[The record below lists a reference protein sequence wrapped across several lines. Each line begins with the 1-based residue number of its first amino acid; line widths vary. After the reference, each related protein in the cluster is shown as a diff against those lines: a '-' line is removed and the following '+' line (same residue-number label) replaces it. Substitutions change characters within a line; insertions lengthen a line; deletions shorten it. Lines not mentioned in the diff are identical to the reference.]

1 MLESPIL
8 TPTVVA
14 IPGYQV
20 IDCIEENGNYALY
33 RAIRLEDRLI
43 VVVKI
48 LTGSPLQ
55 TPQHLR
61 YEAEMSQQL
70 RIAGIPLV
78 LNLERQMLG
87 DRLESDTTTS
97 IMVMEDLVGK
107 SLGQI
112 FQARNDRFSLETM
125 LRFMITSV
133 EILGRLHEHGII
145 HRNLS
150 PKHIFWDPSTHQV
163 HLINVGMM
171 PRLEFSIA
179 SALRDSLPYL
189 SPEQTE
195 RLKRTVDYRSDFY
208 SLGIIFYELLTGN
221 CPFVSQDPME
231 MIHHHL
237 ARQPMPPH
245 EMNAQIP
252 VGLSAIVLRLL
263 AKTPEERYQSA
274 YGLRYDLKHCLQD
287 WQANGSISMFALGR
301 VDRASQLNLTRQ
313 MYGREDSLQLLLDQ
327 LERSQES
334 LQTTFI
340 CGETGVGKSFLVQEL
355 QRQVA
360 VSSGYFIVGKC
371 DDLHPELPEKPLI
384 QALRQLVQQVLTE
397 SDDRIVQWR
406 DRLKATVGYLGTVLV
421 EVIPELALI
430 LGPLP
435 QVPKLEPIESQNRF
449 NFVLQTFLRV
459 FAQSGAPLVI
469 VLEDLQWSDGAL
481 LKLLAGLLG
490 DLKGSALYLVGTY
503 RTKPGRPSESI
514 AADLQSQFGPQFG
527 EASPQILVLEALT
540 LTETTRLIADVL
552 GEDLT
557 AVTSLA
563 EVVFQRSQG
572 NPFFIHQ
579 LLTFL
584 QSERLLVFEFE
595 LGQWRWDLQAI
606 SDRGLTDDMVDLMVE
621 KIRRL
626 SPELQGVLQV
636 AACIGNE
643 FNLELVA
650 HLSHRT
656 QSAVAQQ
663 LNQAVRDG
671 LILPT
676 HGRQPSTE
684 LTFRFLHDKLQQA
697 AYSMMRSDDRQQIHW
712 QVGQIGL
719 KSMLESCQ
727 EDLLF
732 DVVHQLNSGRDRQLS
747 REERWQL
754 AHLNFG
760 AARKAKVSAAYELAV
775 QYCEIGI
782 ALLALGD
789 GSDWVEAQG
798 DEGFI
803 SRPAPSRPETPVKP
817 GSDVVAWV
825 ANERREG
832 EGLTFDADFD
842 APLDLTFDLMK
853 ERAECQYLCGN
864 LDRAQSEFIDLVQQS
879 NSPFD
884 RAELHTI
891 QMVLCLTHG
900 QQAEAVILGLQGLAC
915 LGVEL
920 PYPVEATDATIALQR
935 VKQLLQVRGLVDHQ
949 SMDRLSELPPL
960 QSPQQL
966 AVLRLLQ
973 YLAAAAVTTDL
984 PLYQV
989 VIAQMVERSLK
1000 YGNSIHSAYAY
1011 VAYGT
1016 ILSASLGD
1024 YPLGY
1029 ALGRAALR
1037 EIALR
1042 CHSSHVTY
1050 SQTHAQTQ
1058 SPSQPLVGVTQF
1070 SFWGLLAHW
1079 HEPLTTCHL
1088 NLQSAFRSCCETG
1101 EFLYALYV
1109 QVVMGDAA
1117 LMAGIPLLDVAQQL
1131 QQFHHFAQHRQ
1142 HQILQMD
1149 AEVKQRFV
1157 RALQGETL
1165 ELFDL
1170 SASAVEIN
1178 ASAMGSGLV
1187 DSGLTSGSNSK
1198 SNSGS
1203 IAELSEAQLV
1213 ERLQAATSATT
1224 LSRYYI
1230 YKLQLL
1236 YLDRAYDEAI
1246 TIAAASEALI
1256 ESHYGTAIVVE
1267 HYFYQA
1273 LLISAQVA
1281 DQGKPLTP
1289 ELRAQFERNLQS
1301 LTQWSLNCPENFQA
1315 RQQLLQAEQAAFE
1328 LRDSDAVTFYDR
1340 ALQTAYQYHNHSIAA
1355 LASERAATYFLRTG
1369 RRHLAIYS
1377 LNDACIAYQN
1387 WGAIRKTQQLRR
1399 QLTHLQ
1405 PSSMGQQP
1413 PIADWQSTR
1422 STHNPMTQFMAL
1434 RSEMPS
1440 NLDWMTILKVSH
1452 TLSSEIVFTSLME
1465 KLMRIVIENA
1475 GAQRGLLVM
1484 RRNDRWHIEAFGRV
1498 EQDRIEIHTYLDTA
1512 TPEHLPFSLLSYVER
1527 THQTVVLDHAAQD
1540 RQFGGD
1546 SYIRHYG
1553 TKSVLCFPILSQ
1565 GKLSSILYLENNL
1578 AIGAFTDDRL
1588 EVLQLLTAQVVIS
1601 MENARLYSDL
1611 QGYVQEVESK
1621 NQALKQS
1628 QQKLETQTQQTE
1640 QAFEQLKDTQAQL
1653 VQTEK
1658 MSSLGQLVAGVAHEI
1673 KNPLNF
1679 ISGNVDYA
1687 KSYVQQLMTVIG
1699 IYQTHTQDPTI
1710 VQQIEQLDLPF
1721 IQEDL
1726 AKLLQSMALGT
1737 ERIEHLIR
1745 SLQNFSR
1752 PSETHPELTNL
1763 HEGLETTL
1771 LILQPRLKATQFR
1784 PEISIQK
1791 HYSDI
1796 PAVECFPGEINQVFM
1811 NLIANAIDAIDER
1824 CEQFSFDQ
1832 NQATPDVITL
1842 RTEVQDDRVCIRV
1855 EDSGIG
1861 LSEQVRSE
1869 VFKTFYTTKPVGKG
1883 TGLGLSISAQIVI
1896 DHHQGSLTC
1905 QALAID
1911 RGAEFRVELPIAFSN

>member
-8 TPTVVA
+8 TPTVVS

-33 RAIRLEDRLI
+33 RAIRLDDRLV
-43 VVVKI
+43 VVVKM

-78 LNLERQMLG
+78 LNLERQLLG
-87 DRLESDTTTS
+87 DRLESDTITS
-97 IMVMEDLVGK
+97 IMVMENLVGK

-112 FQARNDRFSLETM
+112 FQARSDRFSIETM

-179 SALRDSLPYL
+179 SVLRDSLPYL

-221 CPFVSQDPME
+221 CPFISPDPME

-245 EMNAQIP
+245 EMNPQVPI
-252 VGLSAIVLRLL
+252 GLSAIVLRLL

-313 MYGREDSLQLLLDQ
+313 MYGREASLQKLLDQ
-327 LERSQES
+327 LERSQDA

-406 DRLKATVGYLGTVLV
+406 DRLKATVGYLGHVLV

-430 LGPLP
+430 LGSSP
-435 QVPKLEPIESQNRF
+435 QVPKLDPIESQNRF
-449 NFVLQTFLRV
+449 NFVLQAFLRV

-503 RTKPGRPSESI
+503 RTKPGQLGPIETDI
-514 AADLQSQFGPQFG
+514 QSQFGDF
-527 EASPQILVLEALT
+527 SPQILVLEPLT
-540 LTETTRLIADVL
+540 LTETTRLISDVL
-552 GEDLT
+552 GEELD
-557 AVTSLA
+557 AVVSLA

-606 SDRGLTDDMVDLMVE
+606 FDRGLTDDMVDLMVE

-626 SPELQGVLQV
+626 SPELQSVLQV

-676 HGRQPSTE
+676 HSRQRSTE
-684 LTFRFLHDKLQQA
+684 LPFRFLHDKLQQA
-697 AYSMMRSDDRQQIHW
+697 AYSMMRSDDRQKIHW

-760 AARKAKVSAAYELAV
+760 AARKAKASAAYDLAV

-789 GSDWVEAQG
+789 GSDWVEAQD
-798 DEGFI
+798 DEVRLQ
-803 SRPAPSRPETPVKP
+803 SDTVRLEKPQPETSVKP
-817 GSDVVAWV
+817 GSNVVAWV
-825 ANERREG
+825 PDEEIKG
-832 EGLTFDADFD
+832 ES
-842 APLDLTFDLMK
+842 LTFDLMK

-864 LDRAQSEFIDLVQQS
+864 LDRAQAEFIALSERS
-879 NSPFD
+879 NNPFD

-900 QQAEAVILGLQGLAC
+900 QQSEAVILGLQGLAF

-920 PYPVEATDATIALQR
+920 SYPVEATAATIALHR
-935 VKQLLQVRGLVDHQ
+935 VKQLLQARGLVDHQ

-960 QSPQQL
+960 QSAKQL
-966 AVLRLLQ
+966 AILRLLQ
-973 YLAAAAVTTDL
+973 YLAAASVTTNL
-984 PLYQV
+984 PLYHV
-989 VIAQMVERSLK
+989 VIAQMVERSLE

-1024 YPLGY
+1024 YALGY

-1042 CHSSHVTY
+1042 CHSNVT
-1050 SQTHAQTQ
+1050 QAQTKTQAQTQAQTQVQ

-1079 HEPLTTCHL
+1079 HEPLTTCHT

-1117 LMAGIPLLDVAQQL
+1117 LMAGLSLQDVAQQL

-1142 HQILQMD
+1142 HQILQQD

-1165 ELFDL
+1165 DLFDL
-1170 SASAVEIN
+1170 SASVVEST
-1178 ASAMGSGLV
+1178 ASASA
-1187 DSGLTSGSNSK
+1187 TASNLQ
-1198 SNSGS
+1198 S
-1203 IAELSEAQLV
+1203 IAELSEAELV
-1213 ERLQAATSATT
+1213 ERLQAATSTTT

-1236 YLDRAYDEAI
+1236 YLDRAYDAAVP
-1246 TIAAASEALI
+1246 IAAASEALI

-1273 LLISAQVA
+1273 LLISAQVL
-1281 DQGKPLTP
+1281 DQEKPLTP
-1289 ELRAQFERNLQS
+1289 ELRSQFDRNLTY
-1301 LTQWSLNCPENFQA
+1301 LNQWSLGCPDNFQA

-1328 LRDSDAVTFYDR
+1328 QRDSDAITLYDR
-1340 ALQTAYQYHNHSIAA
+1340 AIQSAYQYHNHSIAA
-1355 LASERAATYFLRTG
+1355 IASERAATYFLRTG
-1369 RRHLAIYS
+1369 RERLAVHGF
-1377 LNDACIAYQN
+1377 NDACIAYQN
-1387 WGAIRKTQQLRR
+1387 WGAIRKTQQLRH
-1399 QLTHLQ
+1399 QLAHLQ
-1405 PSSMGQQP
+1405 PVPMGEP
-1413 PIADWQSTR
+1413 LPIADWKSTR
-1422 STHNPMTQFMAL
+1422 PTHNPINHFMAL

-1540 RQFGGD
+1540 SQFGGD

-1628 QQKLETQTQQTE
+1628 QQQLETQTQQTE
-1640 QAFEQLKDTQAQL
+1640 QAFEKLKDTQAQL

-1687 KSYVQQLMTVIG
+1687 KSYVQQLMTVIE
-1699 IYQTHTQDPTI
+1699 IYQDQTQELPAAI
-1710 VQQIEQLDLPF
+1710 AQQIEQLDLPF
-1721 IQEDL
+1721 IQSDL

-1752 PSETHPELTNL
+1752 PSEAHPELANL

-1784 PEISIQK
+1784 PEINIQK

-1832 NQATPDVITL
+1832 NQAMPNVITL
-1842 RTEVQDDRVCIRV
+1842 RTETQGDQVHIRV
-1855 EDSGIG
+1855 ADSGIG
-1861 LSEQVRSE
+1861 LSEEVRSE

-1905 QALAID
+1905 YPVEVD
-1911 RGAEFRVELPIAFSN
+1911 RGAEFRVELPIGFGTSN

>member
-8 TPTVVA
+8 TPTVVS

-33 RAIRLEDRLI
+33 RAIRLEDRLV
-43 VVVKI
+43 VVVKR

-78 LNLERQMLG
+78 LSLERQSLG
-87 DRLESDTTTS
+87 NRLESDSTTS

-112 FQARNDRFSLETM
+112 FQARGDRFSIETM

-150 PKHIFWDPSTHQV
+150 PKHIFWDPATDQV
-163 HLINVGMM
+163 HLMNVGMM
-171 PRLEFSIA
+171 PRLEFSNPP
-179 SALRDSLPYL
+179 ALRDSLPYL

-221 CPFVSQDPME
+221 CPFVSPDPME

-245 EMNAQIP
+245 EMNSQVPI
-252 VGLSAIVLRLL
+252 GLSAIVLRLL

-287 WQANGSISMFALGR
+287 WQDNGSISMFALGR

-313 MYGREDSLQLLLDQ
+313 MYGREASLQRLLHQ
-327 LERSQES
+327 LERSQTT

-406 DRLKATVGYLGTVLV
+406 DRLKATVGYLGYVLV

-430 LGPLP
+430 LGSSP
-435 QVPKLEPIESQNRF
+435 QVPKLDPIESQNRF
-449 NFVLQTFLRV
+449 NFVLQAFLRV
-459 FAQSGAPLVI
+459 FAQPGAPLVI

-503 RTKPGRPSESI
+503 RTKPGLPSGPIET
-514 AADLQSQFGPQFG
+514 DLQSQFGDF
-527 EASPQILVLEALT
+527 SPQLLVLEPLT

-552 GEDLT
+552 GESLV

-606 SDRGLTDDMVDLMVE
+606 FDRGLTDDMVDLMVE

-626 SPELQGVLQV
+626 SPELQAVLQV

-643 FNLELVA
+643 FDLELVA

-676 HGRQPSTE
+676 HGRQRSTE
-684 LTFRFLHDKLQQA
+684 LPFRFLHDKLQQA
-697 AYSMMRSDDRQQIHW
+697 AYSMMRSSDRQKIHW

-719 KSMLESCQ
+719 KSMLETCQ

-732 DVVHQLNSGRDRQLS
+732 DVVHQLNSGRNRQLS

-760 AARKAKVSAAYELAV
+760 AAKKAKASAAYELAV

-789 GSDWVEAQG
+789 GSDWVDAQ
-798 DEGFI
+798 DEVLW
-803 SRPAPSRPETPVKP
+803 SEPALPETPVKP
-817 GSDVVAWV
+817 GSDVVDWV
-825 ANERREG
+825 PDEG
-832 EGLTFDADFD
+832 IKGDS
-842 APLDLTFDLMK
+842 LTFDLMK

-864 LDRAQSEFIDLVQQS
+864 LDRAQAEFIALAERS

-884 RAELHTI
+884 RAELNTI

-900 QQAEAVILGLQGLAC
+900 QQSEAVILGLQGLAF

-920 PYPVEATDATIALQR
+920 THPVKAADATIALNR
-935 VKQLLQVRGLVDHQ
+935 VKQLLQARGLVDHQ

-966 AVLRLLQ
+966 AILRLLQ
-973 YLAAAAVTTDL
+973 YLAAASVTNDL
-984 PLYQV
+984 PLYHV
-989 VIAQMVERSLK
+989 VIAQMVERSLE

-1024 YPLGY
+1024 YALGY

-1042 CHSSHVTY
+1042 CNSLVPHNPSLP
-1050 SQTHAQTQ
+1050 TQ
-1058 SPSQPLVGVTQF
+1058 LPSPSPSQPLVGVTQF

-1079 HEPLTTCHL
+1079 HEPLTTCHT

-1117 LMAGIPLLDVAQQL
+1117 LMAGIPLLEVAQQL
-1131 QQFHHFAQHRQ
+1131 QQFHQFAQHRQ
-1142 HQILQMD
+1142 HQILQQD

-1170 SASAVEIN
+1170 SASVVA
-1178 ASAMGSGLV
+1178 AQSPMAGSGV
-1187 DSGLTSGSNSK
+1187 AGSGSK
-1198 SNSGS
+1198 SAS

-1213 ERLQAATSATT
+1213 KRLQSATSATT

-1236 YLDRAYDEAI
+1236 YLDRSYDAAV

-1256 ESHYGTAIVVE
+1256 DRHYGTAIVVE

-1273 LLISAQVA
+1273 LLISAQVL
-1281 DQGKPLTP
+1281 DQGKILTP
-1289 ELRAQFERNLQS
+1289 ELRSQFDRNLKY
-1301 LTQWSLNCPENFQA
+1301 LDQWSIGCPANFQA
-1315 RQQLLQAEQAAFE
+1315 RQQLLQAEKAAFE
-1328 LRDSDAVTFYDR
+1328 LRDSEAITLYDR
-1340 ALQTAYQYHNHSIAA
+1340 AIQTAHQYQNHSISAI
-1355 LASERAATYFLRTG
+1355 ASERSAAYALRTG
-1369 RRHLAIYS
+1369 RERLAIHA
-1377 LNDACIAYQN
+1377 LNDACMAYQV
-1387 WGAIRKTQQLRR
+1387 WGAIRKTKQLRR
-1399 QLTHLQ
+1399 QLANLQ
-1405 PSSMGQQP
+1405 PAPIGSQP
-1413 PIADWQSTR
+1413 PIADWQSKRPTN
-1422 STHNPMTQFMAL
+1422 NPMAHFMAL
-1434 RSEMPS
+1434 SSEIPS

-1498 EQDRIEIHTYLDTA
+1498 EQDRIETHTYLDTA

-1540 RQFGGD
+1540 SQFGGD

-1628 QQKLETQTQQTE
+1628 QQELETQTQQTE
-1640 QAFEQLKDTQAQL
+1640 QAFDKLKDTQAQL

-1687 KSYVQQLMTVIG
+1687 KSYVQQLMTVIE
-1699 IYQTHTQDPTI
+1699 IYQNQVKELPPAI

-1721 IQEDL
+1721 IQNDL

-1752 PSETHPELTNL
+1752 PSEAHPELANL
-1763 HEGLETTL
+1763 HEGIETTL

-1824 CEQFSFDQ
+1824 CEQFSFEQ
-1832 NQATPDVITL
+1832 NQMTPDRITL
-1842 RTEVQDDRVCIRV
+1842 RTEAQGDRVQIRV
-1855 EDSGIG
+1855 ADSGIG
-1861 LSEQVRSE
+1861 LSEAVRSE

-1896 DHHQGSLTC
+1896 DHHRGELTC
-1905 QALAID
+1905 YPLESD
-1911 RGAEFRVELPIAFSN
+1911 RGAEFLVELPIDLGIAGRNSD

>member
-8 TPTVVA
+8 KPIAVS

-20 IDCIEENGNYALY
+20 IDCIEKNSNYALY
-33 RAIRLEDRLI
+33 RSLRLDDRLR
-43 VVVKI
+43 VVIKR

-78 LNLERQMLG
+78 LNLERPSLG
-87 DRLESDTTTS
+87 DRLEPETPA

-112 FQARNDRFSLETM
+112 FQARSDRFSIETM

-150 PKHIFWDPSTHQV
+150 PKQVFWDPTTHQV

-171 PRLEFSIA
+171 PRLEFSTP

-221 CPFVSQDPME
+221 CPFVSSDPME

-245 EMNAQIP
+245 EMNAQVPI
-252 VGLSAIVLRLL
+252 GLSSIVLRLL

-274 YGLRYDLKHCLQD
+274 YGLRYDLKHCLKD
-287 WQANGSISMFALGR
+287 WQENGSISMFALGR

-313 MYGREDSLQLLLDQ
+313 MYGRESSLQALLDQ
-327 LERSQES
+327 LERSRMA

-340 CGETGVGKSFLVQEL
+340 CGETGVGKSFLIQEL

-406 DRLKATVGYLGTVLV
+406 DRLKEAVGYLGSVLV
-421 EVIPELALI
+421 DVIPELALI
-430 LGPLP
+430 LGPSP
-435 QVPKLEPIESQNRF
+435 QVPKLEALESQNRF
-449 NFVLQTFLRV
+449 NFVLQAFLRV
-459 FAQSGAPLVI
+459 FAQTGAPLVI

-490 DLKGSALYLVGTY
+490 DLKGSALYLLGTY
-503 RTKPGRPSESI
+503 RTKPGLNPGEIS
-514 AADLQSQFGPQFG
+514 ADFQSQFGDF
-527 EASPQILVLEALT
+527 SPEILFLQALT
-540 LTETTRLIADVL
+540 LAETKRLIADVL
-552 GEDLT
+552 GADV
-557 AVTSLA
+557 ASVTSLA
-563 EVVFQRSQG
+563 EIVFQRSQG

-606 SDRGLTDDMVDLMVE
+606 FDRGLTDDMVDLMVE

-626 SPELQGVLQV
+626 SPELQSVLQV
-636 AACIGNE
+636 AACVGNE
-643 FNLELVA
+643 FDLELVA
-650 HLSHRT
+650 YLSHRT
-656 QSAVAQQ
+656 QGAVAQQ

-676 HGRQPSTE
+676 HGRQRSTE
-684 LTFRFLHDKLQQA
+684 LPFRFLHDKLQQA
-697 AYSMMRSDDRQQIHW
+697 AYSMMRSSDRQKIHW

-719 KSMLESCQ
+719 KSMLETCQ

-747 REERWQL
+747 GEERWQL

-760 AARKAKVSAAYELAV
+760 AAKKAKASAAYELAV

-789 GSDWVEAQG
+789 GSDWVDFQA
-798 DEGFI
+798 DV
-803 SRPAPSRPETPVKP
+803 PVPETPLRR
-817 GSDVVAWV
+817 GSEWVAWV
-825 ANERREG
+825 PEEG
-832 EGLTFDADFD
+832 GG
-842 APLDLTFDLMK
+842 DLTFDLMK

-864 LDRAQSEFIDLVQQS
+864 LDRAQAEFITLAERS

-891 QMVLCLTHG
+891 QMILCLTHG
-900 QQAEAVILGLQGLAC
+900 QQSEAVLLGLQGLAF

-920 PYPVEATDATIALQR
+920 PNPVEAADATIALTN
-935 VKQLLQVRGLVDHQ
+935 VKQLLQARGLVDHQ
-949 SMDRLSELPPL
+949 SIDRLSELPPL

-966 AVLRLLQ
+966 AILRLLQ
-973 YLAAAAVTTDL
+973 YLAAASVTTNL

-989 VIAQMVERSLK
+989 IIAQMVERSLQ

-1016 ILSASLGD
+1016 ILSASLGE
-1024 YPLGY
+1024 YALGY
-1029 ALGRAALR
+1029 VLGRAALR

-1042 CHSSHVTY
+1042 SNFRV
-1050 SQTHAQTQ
+1050 AQSLTE
-1058 SPSQPLVGVTQF
+1058 SPSQSLVGVTQF

-1079 HEPLTTCHL
+1079 HEPLTICRT

-1131 QQFHHFAQHRQ
+1131 QQFHSFAGQRQ
-1142 HQILQMD
+1142 HHILQQD

-1165 ELFDL
+1165 EMFDL
-1170 SASAVEIN
+1170 STSVVSASVVSTNIIA
-1178 ASAMGSGLV
+1178 AS
-1187 DSGLTSGSNSK
+1187 T
-1198 SNSGS
+1198 S
-1203 IAELSEAQLV
+1203 IAELSESQLV
-1213 ERLQAATSATT
+1213 DRLQAATSATT

-1236 YLDRAYDEAI
+1236 YLSCAYDEAE
-1246 TIAAASEALI
+1246 TIAAASEAI
-1256 ESHYGTAIVVE
+1256 VESHYGTAIVVE

-1273 LLISAQVA
+1273 LLISAQVL
-1281 DQGKPLTP
+1281 DQGKTLTA
-1289 ELRAQFERNLQS
+1289 ELRSQFDRNLS
-1301 LTQWSLNCPENFQA
+1301 YLNQWSLNCPDNFQA
-1315 RQQLLQAEQAAFE
+1315 RLQLLQAEQAAFE
-1328 LRDSDAVTFYDR
+1328 LRDSDAITLYDR
-1340 ALQTAYQYHNHSIAA
+1340 AVQSAHHFHNQSIAA
-1355 LASERAATYFLRTG
+1355 VASERAAAYYVRTG
-1369 RRHLAIYS
+1369 RERLAVHT
-1377 LNDACIAYQN
+1377 LNDACTAYQN
-1387 WGAIRKTQQLRR
+1387 WGAIRKAQQLRR
-1399 QLTHLQ
+1399 RLANLQ
-1405 PSSMGQQP
+1405 STGEQRPTVFDLP
-1413 PIADWQSTR
+1413 KAIADWQSQ
-1422 STHNPMTQFMAL
+1422 SQAQSQAQNPMTNFIAL

-1475 GAQRGLLVM
+1475 GAQRGLLVL
-1484 RRNDRWHIEAFGRV
+1484 RRNDRWQIEAFGRV

-1540 RQFGGD
+1540 SQFGGD

-1628 QQKLETQTQQTE
+1628 QQQLETQTQQTE
-1640 QAFEQLKDTQAQL
+1640 QAFDRLKDTQAQL

-1679 ISGNVDYA
+1679 IAGNVDYA

-1699 IYQTHTQDPTI
+1699 IYQDHAPELPPAI
-1710 VQQIEQLDLPF
+1710 VQQIERLDLPF
-1721 IQEDL
+1721 IQDDL

-1752 PSETHPELTNL
+1752 PSEAHPELANL

-1771 LILQPRLKATQFR
+1771 LILQPRLKATQSR
-1784 PEISIQK
+1784 PEIQVQK
-1791 HYSDI
+1791 HYSGI

-1824 CEQFSFDQ
+1824 CEQLSFDQ

-1842 RTEVQDDRVCIRV
+1842 CTEVQGDRVHIRV
-1855 EDSGIG
+1855 ADSGIG
-1861 LSEQVRSE
+1861 LSEEVRSE

-1896 DHHQGSLTC
+1896 DHHKGYLTC
-1905 QALAID
+1905 YPLASD
-1911 RGAEFRVELPIAFSN
+1911 RGAEFRVELPIGLQNAEKN

>member
-8 TPTVVA
+8 TPTVVS

-33 RAIRLEDRLI
+33 RAIRLDDRLV
-43 VVVKI
+43 VVVKL

-78 LNLERQMLG
+78 LNLERQLLG

-112 FQARNDRFSLETM
+112 FQARGDRFSIETM

-171 PRLEFSIA
+171 PRLEFAIA

-245 EMNAQIP
+245 EMNAQVPI
-252 VGLSAIVLRLL
+252 GLSAIVLRLL

-287 WQANGSISMFALGR
+287 WQNNGSISMFALGR

-313 MYGREDSLQLLLDQ
+313 MYGREASLQRLLRQ
-327 LERSQES
+327 LERSQDA

-406 DRLKATVGYLGTVLV
+406 DRLKATVGYLGHVLV

-430 LGPLP
+430 LGPSP
-435 QVPKLEPIESQNRF
+435 QVPKLDPIESQNRF
-449 NFVLQTFLRV
+449 NFVLQAFLRV
-459 FAQSGAPLVI
+459 FAQPGAPLVI

-490 DLKGSALYLVGTY
+490 DLKGCALYLVGTY
-503 RTKPGRPSESI
+503 RTKPGLSSEPI
-514 AADLQSQFGPQFG
+514 VTDLQSQFGDF
-527 EASPQILVLEALT
+527 SPQILALDALT

-552 GEDLT
+552 GEALT

-606 SDRGLTDDMVDLMVE
+606 FDRGLTDDMVDLMVE

-676 HGRQPSTE
+676 HSRQRSTE
-684 LTFRFLHDKLQQA
+684 LPFRFLHDKLQQA
-697 AYSMMRSDDRQQIHW
+697 AYSMMRSDDRQKIHW

-719 KSMLESCQ
+719 KSMLESRQ

-732 DVVHQLNSGRDRQLS
+732 DVVHQLNSGRDHQLS

-760 AARKAKVSAAYELAV
+760 AAKKAKASAAYELAV

-789 GSDWVEAQG
+789 GSDWVDAQT
-798 DEGFI
+798 DDLLWTLPE
-803 SRPAPSRPETPVKP
+803 SHTPSFSPSLSQVPQPETSAKL

-825 ANERREG
+825 PDDEIKG
-832 EGLTFDADFD
+832 ES
-842 APLDLTFDLMK
+842 LTFDLMK

-864 LDRAQSEFIDLVQQS
+864 LDRAQAEFSALAERS

-900 QQAEAVILGLQGLAC
+900 QQSEAVILGLQGLAL

-920 PYPVEATDATIALQR
+920 PHPVEAIDATIALKR
-935 VKQLLQVRGLVDHQ
+935 VKQLLQARGLVDHQ

-966 AVLRLLQ
+966 AILRLLQ
-973 YLAAAAVTTDL
+973 YLAAASVTTNL
-984 PLYQV
+984 PLYHV
-989 VIAQMVERSLK
+989 VIAQMVERSLE

-1016 ILSASLGD
+1016 ILSSSLGD
-1024 YPLGY
+1024 YALGY

-1042 CHSSHVTY
+1042 CHSLV
-1050 SQTHAQTQ
+1050 AQPHDQ

-1079 HEPLTTCHL
+1079 HEPLTTCHT

-1117 LMAGIPLLDVAQQL
+1117 LMAGLPLLDVAQQL
-1131 QQFHHFAQHRQ
+1131 QQFHRFAQHRQ
-1142 HQILQMD
+1142 HQILQQD
-1149 AEVKQRFV
+1149 AEVKLRFV

-1165 ELFDL
+1165 ELVDL
-1170 SASAVEIN
+1170 SASAPE
-1178 ASAMGSGLV
+1178 SKSSGENPPA
-1187 DSGLTSGSNSK
+1187 SNSA
-1198 SNSGS
+1198 S
-1203 IAELSEAQLV
+1203 IAELSEAQLL

-1236 YLDRAYDEAI
+1236 YLDRSYNEAE
-1246 TIAAASEALI
+1246 TIATASEALI

-1273 LLISAQVA
+1273 LLISAQVL

-1289 ELRAQFERNLQS
+1289 ELRSQFDRNLNY
-1301 LTQWSLNCPENFQA
+1301 LNQWSLGCPDNFQA

-1328 LRDSDAVTFYDR
+1328 HRDSDAITLYDR
-1340 ALQTAYQYHNHSIAA
+1340 AVRSAYQYHNHSINAI
-1355 LASERAATYFLRTG
+1355 ASERAAAYALRTG
-1369 RRHLAIYS
+1369 RERLALHA
-1377 LNDACIAYQN
+1377 LNDACIAYHH

-1399 QLTHLQ
+1399 QLANLQ
-1405 PSSMGQQP
+1405 PAPIGQP
-1413 PIADWQSTR
+1413 LPIADWKSTR
-1422 STHNPMTQFMAL
+1422 PTNNPITQFMAL

-1475 GAQRGLLVM
+1475 GAQRGLLVQ

-1498 EQDRIEIHTYLDTA
+1498 EQDRIEIHTYLDNA

-1540 RQFGGD
+1540 SQFGGD

-1628 QQKLETQTQQTE
+1628 QQKLETQTHQTE
-1640 QAFEQLKDTQAQL
+1640 QAFEKLKDTQAQL

-1699 IYQTHTQDPTI
+1699 IYQDQTQNLPPAI

-1721 IQEDL
+1721 IQSDL

-1752 PSETHPELTNL
+1752 PSEAHPELANL

-1771 LILQPRLKATQFR
+1771 LILQPRLKATQSR

-1796 PAVECFPGEINQVFM
+1796 PAVECFPAEINQVFM

-1824 CEQFSFDQ
+1824 CEKFSFEQ
-1832 NQATPDVITL
+1832 NQMTPDVITL
-1842 RTEVQDDRVCIRV
+1842 RTETQGDRVYIRV
-1855 EDSGIG
+1855 IDSGIG
-1861 LSEQVRSE
+1861 LSEEVRSE

-1905 QALAID
+1905 HPFETD
-1911 RGAEFRVELPIAFSN
+1911 RGAEFRVDLPIDLRHSD